1 MKSARYLV
9 DGKKV
14 GRFEFLEIYSYDMA
28 EAANALV
35 ISHVA
40 NPGINEI
47 MQNPSSDIE
56 RGFPLYL
63 ISNNLDKCSLVCD
76 STTIIDRFSRGFCR
90 LKRPAYES
98 SKMQR

>member
-1 MKSARYLV
+1 MKSARYLD

-14 GRFEFLEIYSYDMA
+14 GHFEFLEIYSYDMA

-56 RGFPLYL
+56 RGRAFRC
-63 ISNNLDKCSLVCD
+63 I
-76 STTIIDRFSRGFCR
+76 
-90 LKRPAYES
+90 
-98 SKMQR
+98 